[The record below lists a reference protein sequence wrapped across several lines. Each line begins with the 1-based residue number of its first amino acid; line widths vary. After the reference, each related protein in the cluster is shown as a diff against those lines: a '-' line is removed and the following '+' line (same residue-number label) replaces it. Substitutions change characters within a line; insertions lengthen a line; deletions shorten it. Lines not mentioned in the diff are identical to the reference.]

1 MRGVY
6 DTFRFLSRLPYVLFE
21 IDIKNFLV
29 FLRPMSKRY
38 AVITGA
44 SQGLGKAF
52 ALELAKRQV
61 HTILVS
67 LPGEGLEAVASEVE
81 ALGME
86 AHCYET
92 DLTQKENIVALA
104 AWANQRFPVSILINN
119 AGCGGTQCFQD
130 VHVDYLDRIIQLNV
144 KATSLLTHQLLPNLM
159 KRDHAYV
166 LNVGSVAA
174 YSPLGYK
181 TVYPASKAFVHSF
194 TRGLY
199 QEFAGSNVFFSV
211 VNPGPMMTN
220 ADSTDRLRQQG
231 FFATMGL
238 LSPEQVAAIS
248 IRQLFRRDTLIMLN
262 WVNRLTWAVMKLLP
276 IYLRLPMLTRA
287 IKKEVDRS

>member
-1 MRGVY
+1 MEKAY
-6 DTFRFLSRLPYVLFE
+6 A
-21 IDIKNFLV
+21 LV
-29 FLRPMSKRY
+29 
-38 AVITGA
+38 TGA

-52 ALELAKRQV
+52 VLELAKRNI

-67 LPGEGLEAVASEVE
+67 LPGEGLAYIASQVE
-81 ALGME
+81 ALGLE

-104 AWANQRFPVSILINN
+104 AWVNDRFPLSILINN
-119 AGCGGTQCFQD
+119 AGCGGTQSFSD
-130 VHVDYLDRIIQLNV
+130 VSVDYLDRIIQLNV
-144 KATSLLTHQLLPNLM
+144 KATSLLTHQLLPNLR
-159 KRDHAYV
+159 KQKSAYV

-174 YSPLGYK
+174 YSPIGYK

-199 QEFAGSNVFFSV
+199 QEFADSNVFFSV

-220 ADSTDRLRQQG
+220 PDSSARLQQQG

-248 IRQLFRRDTLIMLN
+248 IRQLFKRDTLIMLN
-262 WVNRLTWAVMKLLP
+262 WVNKLTWMVMKFLP
-276 IYLRLPMLTRA
+276 IYIRLPMLTNA
-287 IKKEVDRS
+287 IKKEINRA